1 MLVLGSAPGDQA
13 TAQDTRKPGESAG
26 RVPAGVSREKAEP
39 PSTGDRKLE
48 AFVLLPEPREMR
60 TERSRLLPNAKSTV
74 ISAARETAGLE
85 GVQTYSKEEFE
96 KLGISLD
103 TFIERARAAADRRL
117 AALQPD
123 FVRDESGKIRYAV
136 FRGDSPLMASLLM
149 APSLGR
155 IFKNIFG
162 DEVWA
167 VVPDRHALYI
177 FPPGENALSEFSGDL
192 RERYESNPFAS
203 SGEIFSLKANES
215 MPQVVGSFAD

>member
-1 MLVLGSAPGDQA
+1 MLVLGSALGNQA
-13 TAQDTRKPGESAG
+13 TAQDARKPGEPARRS
-26 RVPAGVSREKAEP
+26 PAGVPREKEAAA
-39 PSTGDRKLE
+39 SAVDRKLE
-48 AFVLLPEPREMR
+48 AFVLLPEPRAMR

-74 ISAARETAGLE
+74 ISAARETAELP
-85 GVQTYSKEEFE
+85 GVQTYSKDEFE

-123 FVRDESGKIRYAV
+123 FVRDDAGQIRYAV

-167 VVPDRHALYI
+167 VVPDRNALYI
-177 FPPGENALSEFSGDL
+177 FPAREGALSEFSGDL
-192 RERYESNPFAS
+192 RERYESNPYAS
-203 SGEIFSLKANES
+203 SAEIFSLKANES